1 MVEINFKPKLH
12 VCTLGLTHVTL
23 PCFTLEGQNTPE
35 FWAKLLK
42 PTAVGIP
49 RLIYR
54 NDKYG
59 MEYLELWDIME
70 QRM

>member
-1 MVEINFKPKLH
+1 MVEINFKPKHASVPWALPTPLA
-12 VCTLGLTHVTL
+12 VARFQVTNTEALT
-23 PCFTLEGQNTPE
+23 
-35 FWAKLLK
+35 KLK

-59 MEYLELWDIME
+59 MEYLEL
-70 QRM
+70 